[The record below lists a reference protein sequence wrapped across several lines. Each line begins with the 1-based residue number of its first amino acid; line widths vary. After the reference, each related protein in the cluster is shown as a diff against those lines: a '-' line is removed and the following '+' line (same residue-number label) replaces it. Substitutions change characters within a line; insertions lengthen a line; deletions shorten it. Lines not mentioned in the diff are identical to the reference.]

1 MEADSVPKKK
11 ATVRELKQKDSEKE
25 KAKEREKEKF
35 IWRQV
40 LANPHSAKGQSWPH
54 LPSTPEG
61 LNLCNE
67 LISLL
72 SPIGE
77 QRSAESGS
85 SNSKSKKRKRKE
97 AASSSS
103 VSTKKQKVATEPVV
117 SGSGA
122 DVPMEVDAT
131 GGSQD
136 AVVVRSYTL
145 RSDKVVEYRPRQNL
159 FNASKTAS
167 GQEDANGK
175 MEQGVEML
183 EEVKGEAAV
192 NDELLQFVTIGIN
205 DVTKQLERMIHSRR
219 AVEVGAS
226 DDVPVAQVKETEKTN
241 PSEDAL
247 ASVFLSNLQPAI
259 PPPISL
265 QAAPPELVSKRI
277 QLAQLSKPMGSEIR
291 IKRDTIALDLDLP
304 SFRYLAKPN
313 SEQDVGNQP
322 SSYALFQDMPS
333 LPPIP
338 SLPDFHTQPHPPI
351 LNGKPHPSKNSALV
365 TDSVLKELYRPMV
378 ESIYREERERKINLK
393 KRGAKMRRVKRE
405 VERMEMLVAAG
416 RFVSSKQKMQK
427 KERGMKGSRKKKEKK
442 EQVDRGDARIVLSL
456 TDHLLQMVGS
466 WNALCE
472 EETKADEGDE
482 QAERKSS
489 ESKPDKKEEKVFLV
503 ALPQGSEVSLAKA
516 LGVRRAAAISLSSTF
531 PSLEH
536 IVSLLSTNGISP
548 ISLPNLNRPRSY
560 EQTHIK
566 HLKTSV
572 PTDLKE
578 RKEVKAEKKKKRK
591 EEIRAKE
598 RKRKDAL
605 KFEKKLKQKEQK
617 KNKTQMMNRAQ
628 SQ

>member
-1 MEADSVPKKK
+1 
-11 ATVRELKQKDSEKE
+11 
-25 KAKEREKEKF
+25 
-35 IWRQV
+35 
-40 LANPHSAKGQSWPH
+40 
-54 LPSTPEG
+54 
-61 LNLCNE
+61 
-67 LISLL
+67 
-72 SPIGE
+72 
-77 QRSAESGS
+77 
-85 SNSKSKKRKRKE
+85 
-97 AASSSS
+97 
-103 VSTKKQKVATEPVV
+103 
-117 SGSGA
+117 
-122 DVPMEVDAT
+122 MEVDAT

-175 MEQGVEML
+175 LEQGVE
-183 EEVKGEAAV
+183 EVRGDAAV

-219 AVEVGAS
+219 AIEVGAS

-241 PSEDAL
+241 PLEDVL

-351 LNGKPHPSKNSALV
+351 LDGKPHPSKNSALV

-416 RFVSSKQKMQK
+416 KFVSSKQKMQK
-427 KERGMKGSRKKKEKK
+427 KERGVEGSGKKKEKK
-442 EQVDRGDARIVLSL
+442 EQVDRGDARIVLVCRDDLNPQSL

-531 PSLEH
+531 PSLQH

-548 ISLPNLNRPRSY
+548 ISLPNLNRPTSY

-617 KNKTQMMNRAQ
+617 KNKTQMMDRAP